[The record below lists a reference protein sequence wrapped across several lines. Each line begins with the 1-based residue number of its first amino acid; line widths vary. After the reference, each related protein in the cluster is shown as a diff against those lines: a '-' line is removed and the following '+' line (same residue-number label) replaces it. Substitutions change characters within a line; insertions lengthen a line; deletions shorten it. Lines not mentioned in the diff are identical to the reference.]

1 MGTTSTLRG
10 PDVKSSEELVRVVG
24 SLIGTL
30 VILAVILF
38 ATAGTVAWTRGWW
51 FLALFAVATSLA
63 SAYIWRVNP
72 ELFAVRRRLGAGTKR
87 WDLVLMPTVMVVF
100 SAVIL
105 VGALD
110 AGRFHWAPQPAS
122 VVAVGSLLFALG
134 FALETWAQAVN
145 RYFEPSVRIQ
155 TDRDQR
161 VIDTGPYAYVRHP
174 GYLGAVVL
182 GVGMALSLGSAW
194 ALVPAGVLTGVL
206 VVRTILEDATLQR
219 ELAGYADYAQ
229 RVRFRWIPHA
239 W

>member
-10 PDVKSSEELVRVVG
+10 PDVRTSEELVRVVG

-30 VILAVILF
+30 VILAAILF
-38 ATAGTVAWTRGWW
+38 VTAGSVTWTRGWW
-51 FLALFAVATSLA
+51 FLALFAAATGLA

-72 ELFAVRRRLGAGTKR
+72 ELFAVRRSLGTGTKR
-87 WDLVLMPTVMVVF
+87 WDLVLMPTVMIAF
-100 SAVIL
+100 SAIIFI
-105 VGALD
+105 GALD
-110 AGRFHWAPQPAS
+110 SGRFHWAPQPTS
-122 VVAVGSLLFALG
+122 VVAAGTVLFALG

-145 RYFEPSVRIQ
+145 RHFEPTVRIQ
-155 TDRDQR
+155 RDRDHR

-174 GYLGAVVL
+174 GYIGAVVL

-194 ALVPAGVLTGVL
+194 ALVPAGGLAAIL
-206 VVRTILEDATLQR
+206 VIRTVLEDATLQR

-229 RVRFRWIPHA
+229 RVRFRWIPHV